1 MVSGKA
7 FATRMKKKLSAGLRQ
22 AASASARAKACDSE
36 AFPDD
41 SDGDGLV
48 PLVAEADAIYNDI
61 RALVARMRKRPLP
74 AKDAAKYVK
83 AINGLVRRVRS
94 SQPRGFRWHTAFE
107 GCGLKAALEPFTKH
121 VSALLANKSRDV
133 INFVGE
139 WASFLNSL
147 ILRMFHVYGEEKERP
162 R

>member
-1 MVSGKA
+1 
-7 FATRMKKKLSAGLRQ
+7 MKKKLSAGLRQ

-48 PLVAEADAIYNDI
+48 PLVAG
-61 RALVARMRKRPLP
+61 ALVARMRKRPLP
-74 AKDAAKYVK
+74 AKDAAECVK

-121 VSALLANKSRDV
+121 VSDLLANKSRDV

-139 WASFLNSL
+139 WASFLDSL
-147 ILRMFHVYGEEKERP
+147 NLLMFHVYGGERERQKERP